1 MHIFVKSK
9 TNALS
14 PVRFRNL
21 PLLLISLTSSI
32 SSKFSPHANKNNRN
46 TIRRTFRI
54 KLFTYHHFLHR
65 EESVN
70 WQDPSSDL
78 FVKRKKD
85 KMGENLSK
93 PPCIRAS
100 KGKRERKREKKE
112 RRLGERME
120 KLSAKELSHYHSN
133 ARSIP
138 TI

>member
-32 SSKFSPHANKNNRN
+32 SSKFSPRANKNNRN

-54 KLFTYHHFLHR
+54 KFITFCTAKKVSTGKIHR
-65 EESVN
+65 AIFS
-70 WQDPSSDL
+70 L
-78 FVKRKKD
+78 KRKKT
-85 KMGENLSK
+85 KWGKIYLSH
-93 PPCIRAS
+93 PVYAPTAS

>member
-32 SSKFSPHANKNNRN
+32 SSKFSPRANKNNRN

-54 KLFTYHHFLHR
+54 KLITFCTAKKVSTGKIHR
-65 EESVN
+65 AIFS
-70 WQDPSSDL
+70 L
-78 FVKRKKD
+78 KRKKT
-85 KMGENLSK
+85 KWEKIYLSH
-93 PPCIRAS
+93 PVYAPTAS
-100 KGKRERKREKKE
+100 KGKREKKE

>member
-32 SSKFSPHANKNNRN
+32 SSKFSPRANKNNRN

-78 FVKRKKD
+78 FVKRKEN

>member
-32 SSKFSPHANKNNRN
+32 SSKFSPRANKNNRN

-78 FVKRKKD
+78 FVKRKED
-85 KMGENLSK
+85 KMGENLSE
-93 PPCIRAS
+93 PPCIRANS
-100 KGKRERKREKKE
+100 LQREEGTEEREEREKV
-112 RRLGERME
+112 RRKDGKALGEG
-120 KLSAKELSHYHSN
+120 A
-133 ARSIP
+133 
-138 TI
+138 